1 MNTLRFAALACALL
15 PLGSA
20 LAASGTVQAPPRSK
34 ADLDAQFARLLA
46 TWPGV
51 YDNNE
56 QIVRQSGGGLSPATS
71 APYFR
76 LRSSVARVSR
86 PDVGE
91 QVLEVREHRDNDP
104 GHVVRH
110 QLYALGIDS
119 AAGGIRVRR
128 LAAGTAPPSTKS
140 AATLPGS
147 GPGAAAACDLL
158 LRWEGANFRGGT
170 DPASCRN
177 ARGERQDEQVLVGD
191 RLYWQRARQLEARSD
206 RTLGELTPGS
216 SFGWSELTR
225 ARDFRCTVN
234 QNAAGD
240 MTRTTRLT
248 SIDLDDQGGEADI
261 AWPDGRTLTFII
273 HRRAFASPPDREFVL
288 FRIHEKGKHVPVA
301 YAYAGDAADRF
312 GLNLG
317 WFYIL
322 CAPRG
327 NAP

>member
-1 MNTLRFAALACALL
+1 MNTARFAALACALL
-15 PLGSA
+15 QLT
-20 LAASGTVQAPPRSK
+20 AANGATGPVQAPPRSN
-34 ADLDAQFARLLA
+34 ADLAAQFARLLA
-46 TWPGV
+46 VWPGV

-56 QIVRQSGGGLSPATS
+56 QIVRQNGGGLSPTTS
-71 APYFR
+71 EPYFR
-76 LRSSVARVSR
+76 LRSSVTRVAR
-86 PDVGE
+86 PDIGE
-91 QVLEVREHRDNDP
+91 HVLEVREYRDNDP
-104 GHVVRH
+104 GHLVRH
-110 QLYALGIDS
+110 QLYAPGIDS
-119 AAGGIRVRR
+119 TAGGIRVRR
-128 LAAGTAPPSTKS
+128 LAAGIPPQSANST
-140 AATLPGS
+140 ATLPGS
-147 GPGAAAACDLL
+147 GVNASTCDLL

-177 ARGERQDEQVLVGD
+177 PRGERQDEQVLVGD

-234 QNAAGD
+234 HDATGD
-240 MTRTTRLT
+240 MTRTARLT
-248 SIDLDDQGGEADI
+248 TIDLDDQGGEADI
-261 AWPDGRTLTFII
+261 AWPDGRTLTFVI

-288 FRIHEKGKHVPVA
+288 FRIHEKGNHVPIA